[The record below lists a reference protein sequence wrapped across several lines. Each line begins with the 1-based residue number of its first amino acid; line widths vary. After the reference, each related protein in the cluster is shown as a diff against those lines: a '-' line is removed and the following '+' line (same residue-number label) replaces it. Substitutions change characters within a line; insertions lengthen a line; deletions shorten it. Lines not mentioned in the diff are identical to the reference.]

1 MAGGSTHRLDRTT
14 GNLQRGDELAD
25 RAAGQFRVVGPDVTQ
40 QPVVAEPDAGGE
52 ARGGG
57 GATALGGGGGET
69 ANSLERAFL
78 VGSVRRGAGVR
89 VRGHVRVLGGEVF
102 LQQAYHFCQ
111 AARQGRVVLP
121 REQRLPETVHLGDQ
135 LLVLLV
141 DRLDADHVL
150 RRPRDARADTLADAY
165 AVREGMA
172 VAAAMLG
179 LLHRGLW

>member
-40 QPVVAEPDAGGE
+40 QPVVEEPAAECETVLSGV
-52 ARGGG
+52 
-57 GATALGGGGGET
+57 GGET
-69 ANSLERAFL
+69 ANSLERAFV

-111 AARQGRVVLP
+111 AARQGRVVLRAAP
-121 REQRLPETVHLGDQ
+121 
-135 LLVLLV
+135 
-141 DRLDADHVL
+141 L
-150 RRPRDARADTLADAY
+150 RDCAS
-165 AVREGMA
+165 
-172 VAAAMLG
+172 
-179 LLHRGLW
+179 W